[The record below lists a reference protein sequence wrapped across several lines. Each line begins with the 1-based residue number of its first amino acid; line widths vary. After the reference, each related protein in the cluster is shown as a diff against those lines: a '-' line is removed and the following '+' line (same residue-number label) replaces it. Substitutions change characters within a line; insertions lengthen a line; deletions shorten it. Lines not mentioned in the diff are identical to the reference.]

1 MCQFL
6 DRPQHSQ
13 MPLNPCYDYGVI
25 NTRVMSSFKFVRQKA
40 GDYNITKNEQ
50 IVGSI
55 KRVNASK
62 WVVADVADTIQHVS
76 KTLKDAKYAA
86 ENYMIFAVVDNTS
99 KTVYNNSVRVDKHI
113 NSIELQRQM
122 LENMSNLQ
130 VKVPTLEP
138 ICF

>member
-1 MCQFL
+1 MTFTFPRVSAGLYEVQN
-6 DRPQHSQ
+6 DS
-13 MPLNPCYDYGVI
+13 
-25 NTRVMSSFKFVRQKA
+25 NTVAFIRK
-40 GDYNITKNEQ
+40 
-50 IVGSI
+50 
-55 KRVNASK
+55 VNASK
-62 WVVADVADTIQHVS
+62 WIVADVVDTPQQVT

-122 LENMSNLQ
+122 LENMCNLQ

>member
-1 MCQFL
+1 MTFSFPRVSAGLYEVQN
-6 DRPQHSQ
+6 DS
-13 MPLNPCYDYGVI
+13 
-25 NTRVMSSFKFVRQKA
+25 NTLGFIRQ
-40 GDYNITKNEQ
+40 
-50 IVGSI
+50 
-55 KRVNASK
+55 VNASK
-62 WVVADVADTIQHVS
+62 WIVADVVDTPQHVS
-76 KTLKDAKYAA
+76 KSLKDAKYAV

-99 KTVYNNSVRVDKHI
+99 KTVYNNSVRVDSHI

>member
-1 MCQFL
+1 MTLSFPRVSAGFYEVQK
-6 DRPQHSQ
+6 DS
-13 MPLNPCYDYGVI
+13 
-25 NTRVMSSFKFVRQKA
+25 NT
-40 GDYNITKNEQ
+40 
-50 IVGSI
+50 VGFI
-55 KRVNASK
+55 RKVNASK

-99 KTVYNNSVRVDKHI
+99 KTVYNNSVRVDSHI

-122 LENMSNLQ
+122 LENMCNLQ